1 MIDKIMTSDDG
12 VAINYAHSE
21 IKSNAP
27 WLVLIIPFG
36 LKTVLAKEFFDKF
49 SGDYNVM
56 TWESRLILADE
67 EYQVKQAELS
77 SESHL
82 ADLFALLQLH
92 NIESA
97 ILVGYCSGAGIAL
110 AAAAKDR
117 QLFSKL
123 LLVHGEFVMLSES
136 NCLTQIGLDIDAILP
151 MASASE
157 MDAEFILEK
166 VAASNADR
174 NDGLPEHVDINLP
187 FSKREYF
194 HRYAMNYLSYRELD
208 FETIARSIDS
218 DTFILTGEKDIHTN
232 TTSSMRIKEL
242 IENSEILIDPQAD
255 HYGILRSNSNTLVNI
270 DKYLAM
276 GVTK

>member
-12 VAINYAHSE
+12 VAINYAQSE

-49 SGDYNVM
+49 AGDYNVM

-123 LLVHGEFVMLSES
+123 LLVHGALDDNVNASATFKLAEALVKADKEFDL
-136 NCLTQIGLDIDAILP
+136 LILP
-151 MASASE
+151 SQRHGYRGAY
-157 MDAEFILEK
+157 MDYFRKKRWNYFVEHLLEADPIWEFEW
-166 VAASNADR
+166 N
-174 NDGLPEHVDINLP
+174 NE
-187 FSKREYF
+187 
-194 HRYAMNYLSYRELD
+194 
-208 FETIARSIDS
+208 
-218 DTFILTGEKDIHTN
+218 
-232 TTSSMRIKEL
+232 
-242 IENSEILIDPQAD
+242 
-255 HYGILRSNSNTLVNI
+255 
-270 DKYLAM
+270 
-276 GVTK
+276 